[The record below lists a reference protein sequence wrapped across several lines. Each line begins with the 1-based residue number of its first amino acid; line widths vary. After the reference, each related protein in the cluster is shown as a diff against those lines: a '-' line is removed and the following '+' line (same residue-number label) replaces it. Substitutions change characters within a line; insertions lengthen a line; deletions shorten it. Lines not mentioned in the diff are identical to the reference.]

1 MLRTFLPH
9 IFFRQFVQFGPPREK
24 SQGGLRE
31 KPKPLSAVDKDMT
44 ENFRLLRKYRFH
56 GARLSSRCYCY
67 CTKSRHKCQFEEG
80 NITRSLDF
88 VHEMPGRICSLEDRY
103 GGRSNGGGGGVG
115 QETGCCIFK
124 IHPGKEYQAV
134 QVSSTPTMSI
144 TIG

>member
-1 MLRTFLPH
+1 MIKFKSTAPSMS
-9 IFFRQFVQFGPPREK
+9 IFRRCTSPRK
-24 SQGGLRE
+24 NPKGVWRE

-56 GARLSSRCYCY
+56 GARISSRCYCY
-67 CTKSRHKCQFEEG
+67 CTNSRHKCQFEER
-80 NITRSLDF
+80 NTTSSLDF

-103 GGRSNGGGGGVG
+103 GGRSNGGVG